1 MLFYIDKYALHICQ
15 NFERK
20 KMNKIRT
27 VLGDISSDKIGMTY
41 THEHIYSRPYTSE
54 MDPTLAITDID
65 LSIKELINFKNAGGV
80 TLVEGTAIDYG
91 RNPEIMRKASKKS
104 GVNLIATTGYYL
116 HDHNP
121 DNISGISIEELADVF
136 IKDILF
142 GMDSGNIK
150 AGQIKCAVSP
160 LYIHENEE
168 KCLKA
173 AAVAQRKT
181 NAPIW
186 IHHGGIMGM
195 EILDILEENGA
206 DLSKVVL
213 GHVDRNPDTFDYK
226 QIAKRGCYM
235 SVDNLVRI
243 YRYPLEENIR
253 ILKDLLDMDK
263 LDWIFISADFG
274 RYTYYK
280 AYGGGPGLEY
290 IIKKF
295 IPRFMKECE
304 LSEEDIKQIFI
315 NNPKAVYGCF

>member
-1 MLFYIDKYALHICQ
+1 
-15 NFERK
+15 
-20 KMNKIRT
+20 MNKIRT

-41 THEHIYSRPYTSE
+41 THEHIYCSPYTSKK
-54 MDPTLAITDID
+54 DPTLAITDID
-65 LSIKELINFKNAGGV
+65 LTIEELKSFKEAGGV

-91 RNPEIMRKASKKS
+91 RDPKMMYKASKES
-104 GVNLIATTGYYL
+104 RVNLIATTGYYL

-121 DNISGISIEELADVF
+121 KNIKDISIEGLAEVF
-136 IKDILF
+136 INDIDF
-142 GMDSGNIK
+142 GMEGTDIK

-160 LYIHENEE
+160 LFIHENEE

-173 AAVAQRKT
+173 AAYAQGKT

-195 EILDILEENGA
+195 EILDILERNGA

-213 GHVDRNPDTFDYK
+213 GHVDRNPDTYDYK
-226 QIAKRGCYM
+226 EIAKRGCYI
-235 SVDNLVRI
+235 SVDNLARI

-253 ILKDLLDMDK
+253 VLKDLLEMDK
-263 LDWIFISADFG
+263 LNRIFISADFG

-290 IIKKF
+290 ILKKF
-295 IPRFMKECE
+295 IPRFKKECG
-304 LSEEDIKQIFI
+304 LSEEDINQIFI
-315 NNPKAVYGCF
+315 NNPMNVYGCF